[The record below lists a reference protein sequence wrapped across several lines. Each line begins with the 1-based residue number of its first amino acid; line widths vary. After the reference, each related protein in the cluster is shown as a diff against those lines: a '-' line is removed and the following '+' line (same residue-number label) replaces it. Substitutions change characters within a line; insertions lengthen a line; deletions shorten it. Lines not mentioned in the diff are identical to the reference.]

1 MVNIFIIVWRP
12 FRYFDILLLRYNVIF
27 IGRLLNFEFLNF
39 ELNHAAKVRR
49 FSHSRNPFDVSFSI
63 PYVWYF
69 VLNGVFYIL

>member
-1 MVNIFIIVWRP
+1 M
-12 FRYFDILLLRYNVIF
+12 LSLLRYYVIF

-69 VLNGVFYIL
+69 APNGVSYIL